1 MKNYKP
7 LIIGI
12 PGIIILP
19 FIIWAGW
26 IAHSVDSPVPARGI
40 VESHTPDY
48 MSAFFDASRVYG
60 KVGCG
65 DIILAE
71 KTAQASIKSGV
82 PANLIAGLIA
92 TESTC
97 NPLAVSNKG
106 AIGLM
111 QVVPKTWAKS
121 YDFTKI
127 NLFNPDDNME
137 VGTKILADLIKKF
150 GLKNA
155 LAHYYGTGND
165 GIGGSGDKYS
175 NKVQLMGAL

>member
-1 MKNYKP
+1 M
-7 LIIGI
+7 L
-12 PGIIILP
+12 
-19 FIIWAGW
+19 
-26 IAHSVDSPVPARGI
+26 
-40 VESHTPDY
+40 
-48 MSAFFDASRVYG
+48 AFFDASRVYG

-71 KTAQASIKSGV
+71 KTANASIKSGV

-111 QVVPKTWAKS
+111 QVVPKTWSKS

-127 NLFNPDDNME
+127 NLFNPDENME
-137 VGTKILADLIKKF
+137 VGTKILADLIKRY

-165 GIGGSGDKYS
+165 GIGGSGEKYS
-175 NKVQLMGAL
+175 SKVQLMGKLQ